1 MGLSVLDHLALQGVR
16 DSQLLAAETNL
27 QVQQTQVA
35 TLTALVDLREKITG
49 WQQYAARLEARVQE
63 LTQQLTAERQRADE
77 RTQELREMG
86 ASQQA
91 NLAVRKALRAE
102 AAACPHPEHHPLAD
116 LEATRTLH
124 RQVEKAKMEE
134 YVREGVV
141 PTLIK

>member
-1 MGLSVLDHLALQGVR
+1 MSLSVLDHLALQGVR

-35 TLTALVDLREKITG
+35 TLTALVDLKEKITG
-49 WQQYAARLEARVQE
+49 WQKYAARLEARVQE

-91 NLAVRKALRAE
+91 NLAVRKALYAE
-102 AAACPHPEHHPLAD
+102 VVACPHPEHHPLAD
-116 LEATRTLH
+116 LEANRAIH
-124 RQVEKAKMEE
+124 RKVETDKMAG
-134 YVREGVV
+134 YLANGTV